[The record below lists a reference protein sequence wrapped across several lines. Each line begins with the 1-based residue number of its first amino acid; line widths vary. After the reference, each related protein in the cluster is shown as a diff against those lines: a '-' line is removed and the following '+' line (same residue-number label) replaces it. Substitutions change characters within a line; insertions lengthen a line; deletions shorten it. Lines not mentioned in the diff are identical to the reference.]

1 MISLKLISDAH
12 LNFSLRNLLR
22 LTVDTDP
29 ILIGLT
35 FMLHQC
41 REQGTFLCSP
51 NEVFQIVID
60 VERYPD
66 FVPWCKAVYIKEKID
81 NQMVVDLLAAFHGIK
96 GKYTSEVTFLSPS
109 GTNEGWIK
117 AVSSNGIFKHL
128 YNEWQFIP
136 IDENKTIVK
145 FYIEFKFKSN
155 SFSTLLNSVYKYTQS
170 KIIAAFKDRA
180 ESLAKQKLS

>member
-1 MISLKLISDAH
+1 MPTLTSG
-12 LNFSLRNLLR
+12 LRNLLR

-29 ILIGLT
+29 FLIGT
-35 FMLHQC
+35 KFMLHQC

-81 NQMVVDLLAAFHGIK
+81 NQMVVDLLAVFHGIK

-136 IDENKTIVK
+136 IDENKTMVK